1 MLCTTDGFSP
11 WASCFI
17 WMIPQATRHSYRKA
31 ARASRCDPKRLIV
44 RRWTKNC
51 EPPVIGPAFVK
62 AAHTKP
68 VLQTPR
74 QFFRDA
80 GQFRQHVENYEIYA
94 TALAQR
100 NINDAGLFIFCTN
113 LNHAYFVLFIF

>member
-80 GQFRQHVENYEIYA
+80 GQFLQHIENYEIYT
-94 TALAQR
+94 TAYAQKK
-100 NINDAGLFIFCTN
+100 NQIAVLVKFCTILNHTLFILFIF
-113 LNHAYFVLFIF
+113 